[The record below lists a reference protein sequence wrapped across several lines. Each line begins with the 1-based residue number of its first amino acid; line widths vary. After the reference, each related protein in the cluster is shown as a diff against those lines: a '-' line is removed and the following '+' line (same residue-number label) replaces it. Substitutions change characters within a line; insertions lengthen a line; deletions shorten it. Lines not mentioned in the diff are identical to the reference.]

1 VGTDL
6 TRIGEKARK
15 ERDLVFTSLYHH
27 ICDVDNLRAC
37 YDALGAD
44 KATGVDGVTKGEYGK
59 NLEENLRDL
68 SGRLKRMGYRPEP
81 KKRSYIPKAGSRKGR
96 PLGISCL
103 EDKIVEEATKRTLE
117 PIYEAVFEDS
127 SYGYR
132 PGRNQHECL
141 DVLGRT
147 IQQERVSYVVEADI
161 KGFFDKVNHEWMIK
175 FLRHRIGDERVIR
188 LVIRMLRSGI
198 MEEGLVQASEEG
210 TPQGSI
216 LSPLLSNIYL
226 HYVLDLWFRRRV
238 SRQSRGEAYY
248 FRFADDF
255 VACFRYR
262 GDAESFQRRLKGRLE
277 GFGLELAE
285 EKTRGIEFGRF
296 AREEAYKRGEKPKE
310 FTFLGFTHYCGKTRE
325 GHFKVKRRTSRKKLG
340 QSLERYTDWAKK
352 AGQVLRKG
360 EMLRQARIR
369 VLGHLSYYAITDNLE
384 RCNFYV
390 WRATQILFKWLNRK
404 SQRRAYTWESFNQAL
419 AWVEWPKARLR
430 KDLNPCRRA
439 EASRMTHRGAGCM
452 GKPLVRFCEG

>member
-15 ERDLVFTSLYHH
+15 EPGLVFTSLYHH
-27 ICDVDNLRAC
+27 ICDEDNLRAC
-37 YDALGAD
+37 YDTLEAD
-44 KATGVDGVTKGEYGK
+44 KATGVDGVTKEEYGK

-68 SGRLKRMGYRPEP
+68 SERLKRMGYRPEP
-81 KKRSYIPKAGSRKGR
+81 KRRSYIPKAGSEKGR
-96 PLGISCL
+96 PLGISNL

-132 PGRNQHECL
+132 PGRSQHKCL
-141 DVLGRT
+141 DALGRT
-147 IQQERVSYVVEADI
+147 IQQKKVNYVVEADI

-175 FLRHRIGDERVIR
+175 LLRHRIGDERVIR
-188 LVIRMLRSGI
+188 LIIRMLKSGI
-198 MEEGLVQASEEG
+198 LEDGLVHASEEG

-226 HYVLDLWFRRRV
+226 HYVLDLWFSRRV

-255 VACFRYR
+255 VACFQYQD
-262 GDAESFQRRLKGRLE
+262 DAESFQKRLKDRLE

-285 EKTRGIEFGRF
+285 EKTRCIEFGRF
-296 AREEAYKRGEKPKE
+296 ARENAHKQGEKPKE
-310 FTFLGFTHYCGKTRE
+310 FTFLGFTHYCGKTKE
-325 GHFKVKRRTSRKKLG
+325 GYFKVKRRTSGKKLG
-340 QSLERYTDWAKK
+340 QSLDKFTDWAKR
-352 AGQVLRKG
+352 ARQVLKKG
-360 EMLRQARIR
+360 EMLRQARSR

-384 RCNFYV
+384 RCAYYV
-390 WRATQILFKWLNRK
+390 HRATRILFKWLNRK
-404 SQRRAYTWESFNQAL
+404 SQRRAYTWESFSQAL

-439 EASRMTHRGAGCM
+439 EANRRMHRGAGCM